1 MFQAKGTASAKTQRQ
16 KCLDG
21 LGKHQK
27 ASMNRTRRENED
39 GRSGGKWRE
48 EGTRL
53 LPGGPSRP
61 LMETLNFILFELFHW
76 RSLSRGVR
84 WHDSF

>member
-1 MFQAKGTASAKTQRQ
+1 MFQGKGIASAKTQRQ

-39 GRSGGKWRE
+39 GRSGGK
-48 EGTRL
+48 
-53 LPGGPSRP
+53 
-61 LMETLNFILFELFHW
+61 
-76 RSLSRGVR
+76 
-84 WHDSF
+84 